1 MYFDF
6 ALMALAA
13 LFLSLGSAKSEEPR
27 EPRRGAPI
35 VTAEVRLP
43 LQPATTR
50 A

>member
-13 LFLSLGSAKSEEPR
+13 LFLSLGSVKSEASG
-27 EPRRGAPI
+27 EPRRGTPI
-35 VTAEVRLP
+35 VTADARLP
-43 LQPATTR
+43 LQSATTR